1 MKACVRRQKNDAA
14 DAAAICEAVTRPT
27 MRLVAIKSAELW
39 IGVQLW
45 LWRSFGDVEKL
56 PTLVS

>member
-39 IGVQLW
+39 IGPLIADG
-45 LWRSFGDVEKL
+45 LSSRL
-56 PTLVS
+56 